1 MASALTLLIL
11 APFTIDRLIVL
22 AKNGKIPEKLGTWF
36 ALIVLMLVSAEGL
49 NVKTDKVFIKQTGQ
63 WIDKNL
69 PKDARIY
76 TNNKLLAYYSR
87 REGPEDLDRLYSI
100 DIMELFMWTGEIKT
114 FDYAVLIGSKKNWR
128 EDTMRQT
135 LAFKYGYP
143 VKSILVD
150 EDHYSKVHSTS
161 YNFDVE

>member
-1 MASALTLLIL
+1 
-11 APFTIDRLIVL
+11 
-22 AKNGKIPEKLGTWF
+22 
-36 ALIVLMLVSAEGL
+36 
-49 NVKTDKVFIKQTGQ
+49 
-63 WIDKNL
+63 
-69 PKDARIY
+69 
-76 TNNKLLAYYSR
+76 
-87 REGPEDLDRLYSI
+87 
-100 DIMELFMWTGEIKT
+100 
-114 FDYAVLIGSKKNWR
+114 DYAVLIGSKKNWR